1 MEGIKMLQQS
11 TLDDDMLSEIIDAVF
26 DSSSSDSEASSTYK
40 KPHGSRP
47 GRAPNVNRGH
57 AMGADRLY
65 QDYFAPNAVY
75 NERLFRRR
83 FRMQRELFIR
93 IVQGI
98 KTHDEY
104 FEQRFDAL
112 NVPGLSTLQK
122 ITAAIHQLA
131 YGTPAD
137 ACDEYIRISES
148 TAQKCL
154 DKFAQA
160 MIDKY
165 GPVYLRSPTPED
177 LERTLRINAAR
188 GFPDCAG
195 SLDCYAWRWDKCPK
209 AKQGQYK
216 GHKGTS
222 IILEAAVDGDLWF
235 WHAHVGFP
243 GSLNDINVV
252 QRSSLICLTLHD
264 IVNGA
269 CHQVSYVVNHQIYT
283 TPYWLVDGIY
293 PR

>member
-11 TLDDDMLSEIIDAVF
+11 TLDDDMLSEIVDAVF

-40 KPHGSRP
+40 KPHGGSRP

-57 AMGADRLY
+57 AMGGDRLY

-104 FEQRFDAL
+104 FEQRFNAL

-122 ITAAIHQLA
+122 ITAAIRQLA

-154 DKFAQA
+154 DKFAQ
-160 MIDKY
+160 
-165 GPVYLRSPTPED
+165 
-177 LERTLRINAAR
+177 
-188 GFPDCAG
+188 
-195 SLDCYAWRWDKCPK
+195 
-209 AKQGQYK
+209 
-216 GHKGTS
+216 
-222 IILEAAVDGDLWF
+222 
-235 WHAHVGFP
+235 
-243 GSLNDINVV
+243 V
-252 QRSSLICLTLHD
+252 QL
-264 IVNGA
+264 
-269 CHQVSYVVNHQIYT
+269 
-283 TPYWLVDGIY
+283 
-293 PR
+293 